1 MAAAL
6 TSATA
11 ASSALQPLRRGHPG
25 ELRASKIRPVPR
37 VPAQGANGRIRVIA
51 RLDMPP
57 LAAAY
62 AEGLSLTSSSRRLN
76 VNASSSRK
84 YVARLGSMQQRAAAE
99 IREAIPGAIV
109 SRRFQVVLD
118 GLTVELPVR
127 RLPDLAGLS
136 FVTKIYPSLGYRQTL
151 NESTALIRAPA
162 FWASTR

>member
-1 MAAAL
+1 MRCLALLAATAAAL

-11 ASSALQPLRRGHPG
+11 ASSALQPLRRGHHG
-25 ELRASKIRPVPR
+25 ELRASKLRPVPH
-37 VPAQGANGRIRVIA
+37 VPAQHANGRIRVIA

-62 AEGLSLTSSSRRLN
+62 AEGLSVTSSSRALD
-76 VNASSSRK
+76 VNSSSSRK
-84 YVARLGSMQQRAAAE
+84 YLTRLDSMQNRAAAE
-99 IREAIPGAIV
+99 IREAVPAAVV

-136 FVTKIYPSLGYRQTL
+136 FVRIVSVVSGVGPVPSG
-151 NESTALIRAPA
+151 
-162 FWASTR
+162 